1 LLYNPSF
8 QHLLPKLIESKDLT
22 IAKEIQKALKQSPAS
37 VLADSTATAG
47 SVPAASSVAQI
58 FRTS

>member
-1 LLYNPSF
+1 MSNTAP
-8 QHLLPKLIESKDLT
+8 
-22 IAKEIQKALKQSPAS
+22 

-58 FRTS
+58 FHTKNKMRDFSPAFP